1 MPRVTEPRLLMRP
14 GFAISVIGH
23 VGLLALSLMFAG
35 ASPFDSAPAE
45 AITVD
50 IVSPNEIGAGEPEAA
65 PERAPDAT
73 PGFEALAPQPPTS
86 APQPPT
92 PPATPRPQPAQQQ
105 TRPNAR
111 NSKQAAA
118 SPQPAPTPTPPP
130 TFQPMQVEPP
140 QPPPQSPPIEPH
152 EPTAAGMF
160 GMPMTMPDG
169 KLGGAFDAPALTK
182 ADIPGDNTAAFRN
195 HLKTCSTLP
204 GSVAPTDKSKIV
216 LRVYLKPNGT
226 LAAPPEAIEVGGAS
240 STGRALFEGAIAALR
255 KCQPYNML
263 PPDKYKEWKTLDLS
277 FTPDDFTGG

>member
-50 IVSPNEIGAGEPEAA
+50 IVSPNEIGIGAGEPEAA

-140 QPPPQSPPIEPH
+140 QPPPIEPH